1 VFNMTLDEQIQKL
14 ADMILGHRSAVVFT
28 GAGISTDSG
37 IPDYRTPGSGSW
49 EKYDSSIVSI
59 QGFLRDPTQYF
70 NYALEMYP
78 IRSSA
83 KPNKAHLLVA
93 KLEKEDLIKGVIT
106 QNVDGLHLEAGS
118 SDVHELH
125 GSLRRASCLQ
135 CGQIYSMDDI
145 IQRVQKGENPPIC
158 EEFEG
163 QPCQGLIKPTA
174 VFFGEAL
181 PKVPWDSSVDKCKDT
196 TLMIV
201 VGSSLQVSP
210 ANSLPDVAL
219 KTGSELVII
228 DLMDTPFDS
237 RATLLINERAVL
249 VAELLEKKMGL

>member
-1 VFNMTLDEQIQKL
+1 MSLEKQVEQL
-14 ADMILGHRSAVVFT
+14 ADMLLRHRNAIVFS

-37 IPDYRTPGSGSW
+37 IPDYRTPGSGLW
-49 EKYDSSIVSI
+49 DKYDSSIVSI
-59 QGFLRDPTQYF
+59 PGFLRDPTQYY

-78 IRSSA
+78 IRASA
-83 KPNKAHLLVA
+83 KPNKAHTLLA
-93 KLEKEDLIKGVIT
+93 KLEKEGLTKGVIT

-118 SDVHELH
+118 SIVHELH
-125 GSLRRASCLQ
+125 GSIRRTSCLQ
-135 CGQIYSMDDI
+135 CGQIYPMDDI
-145 IQRVQKGENPPIC
+145 IRRVQQGENPPIC
-158 EEFEG
+158 QDFEG

-181 PKVPWDSSVDKCKDT
+181 PKTPWDSSVDKCKDT
-196 TLMIV
+196 SLMV
-201 VGSSLQVSP
+201 VIGSSLQVSP

-237 RATLLINERAVL
+237 RSTLLINERAVL
-249 VAELLEKKMGL
+249 VAKLLEERLGL